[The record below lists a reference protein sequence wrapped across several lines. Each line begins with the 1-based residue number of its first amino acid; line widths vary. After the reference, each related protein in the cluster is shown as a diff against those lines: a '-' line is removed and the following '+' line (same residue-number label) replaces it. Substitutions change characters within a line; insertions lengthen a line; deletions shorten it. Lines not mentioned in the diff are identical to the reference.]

1 MTEQVTIT
9 QNVCYNHPNRE
20 TNLRCNRCERYICI
34 SCAVLTPT
42 GYRCK
47 ECVKGLQKS
56 FDTAQWYDYPL
67 VLVIAATLAF
77 LGSLAA
83 QVLGFFTIF
92 LAPVIGVFIAEAVR
106 WSVRKRRSRLLWQ
119 IATGSTILGAIPL
132 LLADLLGVF
141 FSGSPFALISLLW
154 PAIYTFLVAST
165 VYYRLSGIQ
174 IR

>member
-20 TNLRCNRCERYICI
+20 TNLRCNRCERYICT
-34 SCAVLTPT
+34 SCAQLTPT

-119 IATGSTILGAIPL
+119 IAMGSTILGALPL
-132 LLADLLGVF
+132 LLIDLFGVL
-141 FSGSPFALISLLW
+141 SGVGAFGLIRLLW
-154 PAIYTFLVAST
+154 PAIYTFIVAST

>member
-20 TNLRCNRCERYICI
+20 TNLRCNRCERYICTA
-34 SCAVLTPT
+34 CAVLTPT

-47 ECVKGLQKS
+47 DCVRGILKT
-56 FDTAQWYDYPL
+56 FDTAQWYDYPM
-67 VLVIAATLAF
+67 VFTIAAVMAF

-92 LAPVIGVFIAEAVR
+92 LAPIIGVFIAETVR

-119 IATGSTILGAIPL
+119 IATGGTILGALPL
-132 LLADLLGVF
+132 LAVDIFVALMGGGA
-141 FSGSPFALISLLW
+141 FAIFTLLW